1 MTKAIIGLVMGAI
14 MLFAIA
20 MIGINV
26 MQTQIDANTVNPG
39 DELASTQNAI
49 VDTTVITFDV
59 IGYLPYALM
68 ILALFIGLMM
78 FAGR

>member
-1 MTKAIIGLVMGAI
+1 

-26 MQTQIDANTVNPG
+26 MQTQLDAGNVLPG
-39 DELASTQNAI
+39 DELARTQDAMVN
-49 VDTTVITFDV
+49 TTVITFDV
-59 IGYLPYALM
+59 LGYLPYALM
-68 ILALFIGLMM
+68 VLALFVGLMM